1 MKNRCKDM
9 TFMLYSIT
17 FTKKIT
23 KLTRINQRPPK
34 TPFFWEVYESTGQQ
48 VYELMI
54 RNLENSGI
62 R

>member
-23 KLTRINQRPPK
+23 KLTRINQSAQK
-34 TPFFWEVYESTGQQ
+34 TAVFWEVYESTGQQ

-54 RNLENSGI
+54 RNLENSRI

>member
-23 KLTRINQRPPK
+23 KLTQINQRPQK
-34 TPFFWEVYESTGQQ
+34 NGIFLDVYESTGQQ
-48 VYELMI
+48 V
-54 RNLENSGI
+54 R
-62 R
+62 